1 MREIKF
7 RAWFKDTGEMKEVAM
22 NNVYKG
28 NTSYLHLSPMPF
40 SDYRAVDLMQYTGLK
55 DKNGREIYLGDI
67 AKREFEIWSR
77 QWEGSLEGNDLAP
90 YDEFV
95 CAGYFIGVVS
105 QTPQGLYVLNQC
117 NKFDEDGNFIQKRS
131 NIKLFSHRC
140 EIIGNIYE
148 NPELLEGIE

>member
-55 DKNGREIYLGDI
+55 DKNGVEVYEGDI
-67 AKREFEIWSR
+67 IRYNDSLNGPRSKMTVKFEGGSYTLDAYREGWCYEL
-77 QWEGSLEGNDLAP
+77 GSCLVE
-90 YDEFV
+90 
-95 CAGYFIGVVS
+95 
-105 QTPQGLYVLNQC
+105 YV
-117 NKFDEDGNFIQKRS
+117 
-131 NIKLFSHRC
+131 

-148 NPELLEGIE
+148 NPELLEEN